1 LVRVQPGEL
10 LNDQFTELRER
21 LAQIHDVEK
30 AAAVL
35 SWDEETK
42 MPPSGAESRADQR
55 ATLNRIAHELSI
67 APELGQ
73 LLEDLRPLEEEH
85 PFESFEASLVRVAR
99 RDYEKAVRVPPSL
112 RAEMTRSGSLGY
124 QAWLRAREQE
134 DYGIML
140 PHLERN
146 LELRLRYVACFE
158 PAGDPYDIVLD
169 DYEPGMK
176 TTEVVEIF
184 DALKAALLPWIRS
197 VADLEPIDDS
207 SLTGRFPRDAQRRFA
222 LSVLERW
229 GMDRAAWRLDKTVH
243 PFATSF
249 APTDIRL
256 TTNFH
261 EDSLHGIL
269 SCLHEFG
276 HGIYERQV
284 DPAYART
291 PLAQGVSSAFHE
303 SQSRMWENLVGRNIT
318 TWRFF
323 YPKLQEE
330 FPEQFGDVPLETF
343 HRALNKV
350 HPSFRRVDADE
361 VTYCL
366 HIILR
371 FELERQMLSGAL
383 ALKDLPEAFNAKM
396 AEYLGLNPPDVVA
409 GVLQDVHWSDMT
421 MGYFPTYALGN
432 VVSVQ
437 LWDKAEAELGEL
449 DEQFERG
456 EFEPLREWL
465 RENVHRHG
473 RAFTPQELLQRITGS
488 AMDPAPYLRYLE
500 RKLGELFGAA
510 VA

>member
-1 LVRVQPGEL
+1 MNERFE
-10 LNDQFTELRER
+10 ELRRR
-21 LAQIHDVEK
+21 LGEIHDVEK
-30 AAAVL
+30 AAALL

-42 MPPSGAESRADQR
+42 MPPSGADARAEQR
-55 ATLNRIAHELSI
+55 ATLNRIAHELEVSD
-67 APELGQ
+67 ELGA
-73 LLEDLRPLEEEH
+73 LLEELRPFEEQH
-85 PFESFEASLVRVAR
+85 APESFEASLIRVAR
-99 RDYEKAVRVPPSL
+99 RDHEKAVRVPPEL
-112 RAEMTRSGSLGY
+112 RAELTRAGSLGY

-134 DYGIML
+134 DYEIML

-146 LELRLRYVACFE
+146 LELRLRYVACFDHD
-158 PAGDPYDIVLD
+158 GDPYDVVLD

-176 TTEVVEIF
+176 TVEVEQIF
-184 DALKAALLPWIRS
+184 EKLKARLTPMMRELAA
-197 VADLEPIDDS
+197 ADPIDDS
-207 SLTGRFPRDAQRRFA
+207 CLRGRFPRAAQRRFA
-222 LSVLERW
+222 LGMLERW

-261 EDSLHGIL
+261 EDSLHGLL
-269 SCLHEFG
+269 SCMHEFG

-284 DPAYART
+284 DPAYTRT

-303 SQSRMWENLVGRNIT
+303 SQSRMWENLVGRNIS

-323 YPKLQEE
+323 YPRLQEE
-330 FPEQFGDVPLETF
+330 FPDQFGDVPLETF

-350 HPSFRRVDADE
+350 QPSFRRVDADE

-371 FELERQMLSGAL
+371 FELERGMLSGEI
-383 ALKDLPEAFNAKM
+383 ALKDLPEAFDAKM
-396 AEYLGLNPPDVVA
+396 REYLGLQPPDVVV
-409 GVLQDVHWSDMT
+409 GVLQDVHWSDMS

-437 LWDKAEAELGEL
+437 LWEKAEAELGDL
-449 DEQFERG
+449 DEPFERG
-456 EFEPLREWL
+456 EFAPLRDWL
-465 RENVHRHG
+465 RETVHRHG
-473 RAFTPQELLQRITGS
+473 RAFTPQELLLRAAGA

-500 RKLGELFGAA
+500 RKLGDLTAAA

>member
-1 LVRVQPGEL
+1 LHVSDRFEELKRRLGE
-10 LNDQFTELRER
+10 
-21 LAQIHDVEK
+21 IHDVEK

-42 MPPSGAESRADQR
+42 MPPLGADARADQR
-55 ATLNRIAHELSI
+55 ATLNRIAHELQIS
-67 APELGQ
+67 PDLGE
-73 LLEDLRPLEEEH
+73 LLEELRDFEESHEYD
-85 PFESFEASLVRVAR
+85 SFEASLVRIAR
-99 RDYEKAVRVPPSL
+99 RDYEKAVRVPPEL
-112 RAEMTRSGSLGY
+112 RAELTRAGSLGY

-134 DYGIML
+134 DYSIML
-140 PHLERN
+140 PHLRRN
-146 LELRLRYVACFE
+146 LELRQQYVACFE
-158 PAGDPYDIVLD
+158 AADDPYDIVLD

-176 TTEVVEIF
+176 TYEVEAIF
-184 DALKAALLPWIRS
+184 DRLKAALLPWIRA
-197 VADLEPIDDS
+197 VAEQEPIDDS
-207 SLTGRFPRDAQRRFA
+207 CLRGRFPRDAQRRFG
-222 LSVLERW
+222 LHVLERW

-284 DPAYART
+284 DEAYART

-303 SQSRMWENLVGRNIT
+303 SQSRMWENLVGRNIA

-330 FPEQFGDVPLETF
+330 FPDRFADVPLEGF

-350 HPSFRRVDADE
+350 QPSYRRVDADE

-371 FELERQMLSGAL
+371 FELERGMLSGEIPL
-383 ALKDLPEAFNAKM
+383 EHLPEAFDAKM
-396 AEYLGLNPPDVVA
+396 REYLGLQPPDVVA
-409 GVLQDVHWSDMT
+409 GVLQDVHWSDMS

-437 LWDKAEAELGEL
+437 LWERAEADLGDLE
-449 DEQFERG
+449 EQFERG
-456 EFEPLREWL
+456 EFAPLREWL
-465 RENVHRHG
+465 REHVHRHG
-473 RAFTPQELLQRITGS
+473 RAFTPQELLQRAAGS
-488 AMDPAPYLRYLE
+488 AMDPAPYLRSLE
-500 RKLGELFGAA
+500 RKLGDLVGAA
-510 VA
+510 AL

>member
-1 LVRVQPGEL
+1 
-10 LNDQFTELRER
+10 
-21 LAQIHDVEK
+21 
-30 AAAVL
+30 
-35 SWDEETK
+35 
-42 MPPSGAESRADQR
+42 
-55 ATLNRIAHELSI
+55 
-67 APELGQ
+67 
-73 LLEDLRPLEEEH
+73 
-85 PFESFEASLVRVAR
+85 
-99 RDYEKAVRVPPSL
+99 VPASL

-146 LELRLRYVACFE
+146 LELRREYVACFE
-158 PAGDPYDIVLD
+158 SDGDPYDIVLD

-176 TTEVVEIF
+176 TVEVVEIF
-184 DALKAALLPWIRS
+184 DALKAALLPWLRS
-197 VADLEPIDDS
+197 VSDHEPIDDS
-207 SLTGRFPRDAQRRFA
+207 CLNGRFPRDAQRRFS

-249 APTDIRL
+249 ATTDIRL

-284 DPAYART
+284 DSAYART

-303 SQSRMWENLVGRNIT
+303 SQSRMWENLVGRNVA

-350 HPSFRRVDADE
+350 HPSLRRVDADE

-371 FELERQMLSGAL
+371 FELERKMLSGEL
-383 ALKDLPEAFNAKM
+383 ALPDLPEAFNAKM

-437 LWDKAEAELGEL
+437 LWEKAEAELGEL

-456 EFEPLREWL
+456 DFEPLRDWL